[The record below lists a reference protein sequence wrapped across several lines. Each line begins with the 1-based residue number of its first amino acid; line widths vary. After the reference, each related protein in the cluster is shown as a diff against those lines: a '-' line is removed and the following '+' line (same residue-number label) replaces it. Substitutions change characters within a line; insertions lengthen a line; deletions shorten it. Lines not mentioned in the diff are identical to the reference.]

1 MARRKRNLPKND
13 ENDFGIP
20 AFPEIGSEESNPNVD
35 KSGDEMDK
43 DQKVDIAALQ
53 AQIAALTTKVEETSR
68 ANLALL
74 STPIKTDVPAD
85 TAPQGL
91 NLKDLPDPLVDPE
104 GYTRELNT
112 RIQATIDA
120 TLQNRIQQDNGAR
133 NRDTQVSG
141 LWDDF
146 STAHEDYAED
156 TDRIEFITAKIA
168 KRAKARGMDVE
179 RYMFTTRDQFFGDVI
194 KEYDKVFGKPNSDT
208 DEDNL
213 EAQGDDTQANRTAG
227 VFGGME
233 SGGAPAK
240 GGNENKFDM
249 LKEIH
254 EMQKKSGLY

>member
-1 MARRKRNLPKND
+1 MARRKRNVPKND

-20 AFPEIGSEESNPNVD
+20 AFPEIGSEEDNLNVEKKDGEAD
-35 KSGDEMDK
+35 KEP
-43 DQKVDIAALQ
+43 KVDIAALQ

-68 ANLALL
+68 ASLALL
-74 STPIKTDVPAD
+74 STPIKTDVQAD
-85 TAPQGL
+85 TTPKGL

-120 TLQNRIQQDNGAR
+120 TIQNRVQQDAGAR
-133 NRDTQVSG
+133 NRDTQVTG

-146 STAHEDYAED
+146 SAAHEDYAED

-179 RYMFTTRDQFFGDVI
+179 RYMFTTRDQFFGDVV
-194 KEYDKVFGKPNSDT
+194 KEYDKVFGKPNADA

-213 EAQGDDTQANRTAG
+213 EPQGDDTQANRTAG

-233 SGGAPAK
+233 SGGAPSK

-249 LKEIH
+249 IKEIQDV
-254 EMQKKSGLY
+254 QKRSGLY